1 MSAERELFELRSFW
15 ISIVVPIAIS
25 CGLGCVLRTQTP
37 LQWDFSWNGAN
48 DFLEIFRVPIGILAL
63 IFPSVALIAS
73 NHRSR
78 QTVRLISLQNSQ
90 NIFVNHYT
98 HMDKF
103 EEHCRELEAFKKSFL
118 SAHNPRIFHSV
129 IYPMSKDGDYSLNSE
144 FLYKFGK
151 KNAELSSRAVDIR
164 NRFTEGQIT
173 RDQARTMV
181 SELIIEALKFVLFV
195 HGQFR
200 IPLDNLRM
208 FSDLM
213 EVVASFSELVQA
225 FTEFD
230 GSSQYRFEVD
240 YFRYFGSKAL
250 EICEYT
256 DIDLKSYKDRF
267 DNTTPG
273 AAELYKL
280 FGTNKEQD
288 SDVEKTEESGT
299 DKGQIA

>member
-1 MSAERELFELRSFW
+1 MSAEKELVELRSFW
-15 ISIVVPIAIS
+15 TSIAVPIVIS
-25 CGLGCVLRTQTP
+25 CSLGCVIRTQTP
-37 LQWDFSWNGAN
+37 LQWDFSWNGTN
-48 DFLEIFRVPIGILAL
+48 LFLDIFKAPLGILAL
-63 IFPSVALIAS
+63 IFPSVALVAS

-78 QTVRLISLQNSQ
+78 QSARLISLQNSQ

-103 EEHCRELEAFKKSFL
+103 EEHCRELENFKKSFL

-129 IYPMSKDGDYSLNSE
+129 IYPRSKDGDYSLNSE
-144 FLYKFGK
+144 FLSKFGK
-151 KNAELSSRAVDIR
+151 KNGELMSRAVDIR
-164 NRFTEGQIT
+164 NRFTEGQII

-181 SELIIEALKFVLFV
+181 SEFIIEALKFVLFV

-208 FSDLM
+208 FPDLM
-213 EVVASFSELVQA
+213 EVVASLSELVQA

-230 GSSQYRFEVD
+230 GSSQYRFEVG
-240 YFRYFGSKAL
+240 YFRYFGSAAL

-267 DNTTPG
+267 NIRAPG
-273 AAELYKL
+273 AAELYHL
-280 FGTNKEQD
+280 FGTNKEESPDVGQD
-288 SDVEKTEESGT
+288 G
-299 DKGQIA
+299 GGIYN